1 MFVCGMKRKFG
12 TDIPTSA
19 VGNPIAI
26 AHDEWIRALNR
37 IMAFI
42 RGFLIRVRTNAIL
55 GFNY

>member
-1 MFVCGMKRKFG
+1 MCGMKRKFG

-19 VGNPIAI
+19 VGNPIAVTY
-26 AHDEWIRALNR
+26 AEWIQALNR

-42 RGFLIRVRTNAIL
+42 RGYLTRLRTNAIL